1 MASSRPALLV
11 ITGLQREAQIATGD
25 GVVTLCSGGN
35 PELLRERLSAL
46 FSARPREGGDPEQKD
61 WIPAY
66 AGMSGGEVRAILSF
80 GLAGGLAPH
89 LQSGDLVIASHIV
102 AGGTRH
108 EADPDWHE
116 AIASILGAAMP
127 VHRGTIAGHD
137 AVLTKAA
144 DKAQLHALTAA
155 LAVDMESHIAADY
168 AQRHGIPFAA
178 IRAISD
184 PAGRSL
190 PDIAHNALRPD
201 GSVDLTKVIS
211 GVVRRPS
218 QIPALIAAGIDSN
231 KAFASLR
238 RCRGLLG
245 PFFGLGP
252 AHI

>member
-1 MASSRPALLV
+1 MVSSRPALLV
-11 ITGLQREAQIATGD
+11 ITGLQREAQIASGD
-25 GVVTLCSGGN
+25 GLFTLCSGGN
-35 PELLRERLSAL
+35 PELLRERLAELS
-46 FSARPREGGDPEQKD
+46 P
-61 WIPAY
+61 
-66 AGMSGGEVRAILSF
+66 VRGILSF
-80 GLAGGLAPH
+80 GLAGGLASH

-116 AIASILGAAMP
+116 AIASALGAAMP

-137 AVLTKAA
+137 AVLTKTA

-168 AQRHGIPFAA
+168 AQRYGIPFAA
-178 IRAISD
+178 IRSISD

-252 AHI
+252 THI